1 MPRASRAG
9 VWHLART
16 TPSGGE
22 GARLTTFSYRR
33 RPLKTVNTNR
43 GVGYLRKANS
53 LRHLCGGRLHRWLA
67 LWVLGR
73 ERGSTPW
80 PGWPASRL
88 ILARYVPENCSSPS
102 TDRVTTDTTMFPPR
116 CTGGLSRR
124 AWQRR
129 RYAAISARS
138 ASAAHPWGTHSKA
151 SSSLLGRGAELGAG
165 KLQASRVRSAR
176 PLPKRSLQHC
186 WARGYAS

>member
-102 TDRVTTDTTMFPPR
+102 TDRVTTDTIMFPLR
-116 CTGGLSRR
+116 WTGGRSRR
-124 AWQRR
+124 GWQTRN
-129 RYAAISARS
+129 YAAIPARS
-138 ASAAHPWGTHSKA
+138 ARVAYPWATRSKR
-151 SSSLLGRGAELGAG
+151 SSSFLAQGAQRGAR
-165 KLQASRVRSAR
+165 KLQVSLVLSQT
-176 PLPKRSLQHC
+176 PLPK
-186 WARGYAS
+186 

>member
-116 CTGGLSRR
+116 WTGGLSRR
-124 AWQRR
+124 WGQTRS
-129 RYAAISARS
+129 YVAIHARA
-138 ASAAHPWGTHSKA
+138 ASAAYPWATHSKR
-151 SSSLLGRGAELGAG
+151 SRSLLARCAKLGGG
-165 KLQASRVRSAR
+165 KLQAPRVRSAR
-176 PLPKRSLQHC
+176 PRQ
-186 WARGYAS
+186 